1 MKKNLFG
8 AVAAGLALALAIT
21 SFGCE
26 SGNDDPIARLTDADL
41 ANVTGQKFVY
51 TSKPSKYAAISSGAS
66 TWYAED
72 TVQGTIGNYHWD
84 SMANGK
90 TVYNVENSEHK
101 LQGKEGDVELTETS
115 TITLNAKDTTFT
127 VDVVTTDSRKYA
139 IRNYESIAGTHY
151 TYLSTKKVPFALRL
165 VTTTPVA
172 GFTVTEGTATTAS
185 SVTEGVFEYESSAYA
200 TEALARAYCISLLKK
215 AVDGQ
220 KLYIAR
226 LSDSPDASK
235 ADITA
240 ANTLL
245 GTLTEYYDNACA
257 QRDGAT
263 VVTVESKTTN
273 GVTETSTKWLKKFGG
288 DVVRSATSKSG
299 SDNQV
304 KGSYKVLS
312 GGYTTGTILLTT
324 IGKVTFPTNTDN
336 TGTYTDAG
344 DNNRVGDNAV
354 DFPKAS
360 GLTIA
365 GSNKQYDARVLTI
378 ANGTITAPLVTTS
391 YALASGKTRDNVF
404 SAKSY
409 TSYKAAYDDA
419 TDTAAAT
426 REYADR
432 NVVSYSWTK

>member
-8 AVAAGLALALAIT
+8 AVSAALALALAIT

-26 SGNDDPIARLTDADL
+26 SGNDNPIRAVTDADRAAL
-41 ANVTGQKFVY
+41 DASVFKYVA
-51 TSKPSKYAAISSGAS
+51 KPSKYTAISSGVS

-72 TVQGTIGNYHWD
+72 TVQGTKGSYHWD

-90 TVYNVENSEHK
+90 TVYNVEDAEHK

-115 TITLNAKDTTFT
+115 TISLNAKDMTFT

-139 IRNYESIAGTHY
+139 IRNYEYLSTGTSTY
-151 TYLSTKKVPFALRL
+151 TYNSTKKVPFRL
-165 VTTTPVA
+165 VTSATTGA
-172 GFTVTEGTATTAS
+172 ATFGVTEGTASAAS
-185 SVTEGVFEYESSAYA
+185 AVTDGEFVYTGST
-200 TEALARAYCISLLKK
+200 TEAQARAACIAELKK

-220 KLYIAR
+220 NKYIAR
-226 LSDSPDASK
+226 LKDAPDASK
-235 ADITA
+235 SDLET

-245 GTLTEYYDNACA
+245 ATLTEYYDNACA

-273 GVTETSTKWLKKFGG
+273 GVTETTTKWLKKFDG

-304 KGSYKVLS
+304 KGSYKLLS
-312 GGYTTGTILLTT
+312 GGFQTGKILLTT
-324 IGKVTFPTNTDN
+324 IGKVTFPENADN

-344 DNNRVGDNAV
+344 DNNRVGNNAE
-354 DFPKAS
+354 DFPKATT
-360 GLTIA
+360 TIS

-378 ANGTITAPLVTTS
+378 DNGTITAPFVTTS
-391 YALASGKTRDNVF
+391 AVSASGMSRNNVF

-409 TSYKAAYDDA
+409 TTYKAAYDDA
-419 TDTAAAT
+419 AETAA
-426 REYADR
+426 REYTDR
-432 NVVSYSWTK
+432 NEVSYSWTK